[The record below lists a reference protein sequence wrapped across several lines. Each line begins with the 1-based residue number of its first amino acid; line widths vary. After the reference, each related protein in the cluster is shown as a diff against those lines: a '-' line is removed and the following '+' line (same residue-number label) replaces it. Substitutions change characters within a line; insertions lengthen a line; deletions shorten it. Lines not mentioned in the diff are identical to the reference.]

1 MYGIGLNI
9 AFSQAVFGILLLI
22 VAATLSGVWGDPAF
36 VPREDGSW
44 PPARWLAVA
53 GLWLIGGAVA
63 EIIIIQISFVPLRR
77 A

>member
-1 MYGIGLNI
+1 MNI
-9 AFSQAVFGILLLI
+9 ALSQAVVGIVLLI

-53 GLWLIGGAVA
+53 GLWFVGGAVA
-63 EIIIIQISFVPLRR
+63 EIVVLEISFVPLRR